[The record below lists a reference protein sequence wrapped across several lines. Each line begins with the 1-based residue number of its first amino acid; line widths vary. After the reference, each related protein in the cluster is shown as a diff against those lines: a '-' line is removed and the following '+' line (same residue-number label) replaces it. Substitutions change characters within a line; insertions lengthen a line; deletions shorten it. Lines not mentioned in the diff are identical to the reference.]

1 MTGKRSSST
10 LSFFSLTDQFAR
22 KNSQIN
28 RSPHPPI
35 LASSKR
41 KFDPDVIVQGH
52 VAKKEKQM
60 SFGTIFFFSLT
71 DRFFAKGLKS
81 TASTVASVHQKQFD
95 WEVTGQGERSKKEKN
110 GSWVPTLP
118 FFTDRLPLKRSIQTY
133 SPELAL
139 PKWKFGTQVI
149 CQGRGAKRKQRETV
163 LQYYLS
169 SHSRLQTDLKK
180 KLRSAAFTIARVT
193 QKTIWPGD
201 HRSRSRR
208 KQKRKEKRENEA
220 RVTY

>member
-1 MTGKRSSST
+1 MAGKRSSST

-28 RSPHPPI
+28 RSPHPPM

-52 VAKKEKQM
+52 GAKRKNKWALVP
-60 SFGTIFFFSLT
+60 SFFFSLT

-81 TASTVASVHQKQFD
+81 TASTVASVHQKTI
-95 WEVTGQGERSKKEKN
+95 WLRGYRSRWTLEKGKN

-149 CQGRGAKRKQRETV
+149 CQGRGAKRKQREKGASI
-163 LQYYLS
+163 LS
-169 SHSRLQTDLKK
+169 QFSLSFTDWF
-180 KLRSAAFTIARVT
+180 S
-193 QKTIWPGD
+193 
-201 HRSRSRR
+201 
-208 KQKRKEKRENEA
+208 
-220 RVTY
+220 